1 MSAVKLSHQEILN
14 LSSGYI
20 NEGLKKEKWAINA
33 MTIDTSNVEVSLSM
47 TETAYSTANNSNFHL
62 SFLTAMEMIAQMMV
76 IYLHYQANYE
86 YKTRE
91 IWVSSISSK
100 FIKPIS
106 DPNNIHIKMKTSK
119 LWRKGE
125 NLICDASC
133 EVTGPSGGLFKS
145 QGRTWLI

>member
-14 LSSGYI
+14 LSSDYI
-20 NEGLKKEKWAINA
+20 NEGLKKEKWTINA
-33 MTIDTSNVEVSLSM
+33 MTIDTSNVQVSLSM
-47 TETAYSTANNSNFHL
+47 TETAFSTANNANFHL

-106 DPNNIHIKMKTSK
+106 DPNNICIKMKTSK

-133 EVTGPSGGLFKS
+133 EVTGLSGGLFKS